1 MSISHFLELD
11 MAFANLAPYR
21 RLPCSYRGFNVA
33 FRVDAGLNVKY
44 LAIVIENVN
53 GDGELTAVE
62 LKEGLSGTW
71 MAMHPSWGAQWN
83 KLNAGRHY
91 NRHSLSS

>member
-1 MSISHFLELD
+1 MVKLRL
-11 MAFANLAPYR
+11 NGLR
-21 RLPCSYRGFNVA
+21 RTILPCSYRGFNVA
-33 FRVDAGLNVKY
+33 FRVDAGLNAKY

-71 MAMHPSWGAQWN
+71 IDASILGSAVE
-83 KLNAGRHY
+83 
-91 NRHSLSS
+91 